1 MSFLADL
8 GMNAAN
14 SFVGKA
20 IDFGVGELTANLN
33 LRRQRKLMR
42 ESDAYQRQLIKD
54 LPSLN
59 RTAMQNAGMS
69 TSMLDGAFQSAA
81 SNGAATSPAAS
92 NAVGSGLDTSF
103 ATSVLSN
110 KNIKKQ
116 NALIDEQI
124 KSVQEDVKTKE
135 LQNRSLKLDVD
146 DKEKTMEYRGL
157 KFRENHF
164 EEPQDGDV
172 VVSSSPVVNYMSR
185 ERYRLL
191 DGIEENEY
199 SSENKEQILRQN
211 KAIFDNEILTSQI
224 LSKDVMNAFRDMP
237 LYQFKQLSESVDKL
251 KNDNNFFKAVRHYR
265 EEVERLSPKAALFSL
280 ISTMNDAE
288 GKRLA
293 NQLNAALQ
301 PYIIANAKSQ
311 SNSDLKV
318 ILEKFLSGKGDWKDI
333 VRLLFPLV
341 NNMFTSFGP
350 GLANPEG
357 IKTMLGVVK

>member
-1 MSFLADL
+1 MGSLADL

-14 SFVGKA
+14 AFVGKV

-59 RTAMQNAGMS
+59 KTAMQNAGMS

-92 NAVGSGLDTSF
+92 NAVGTGLDTAF
-103 ATSVLSN
+103 ATSVLTN
-110 KNIKKQ
+110 KNLQKQ
-116 NALIDEQI
+116 NRLIDEQI
-124 KSVQEDVKTKE
+124 KSAEEDVETKKQ
-135 LQNRSLKLDVD
+135 QNKVLKAETE
-146 DKEKTMEYRGL
+146 DKLKTMKLRARRSRNAFYTEP
-157 KFRENHF
+157 
-164 EEPQDGDV
+164 EEGDV
-172 VVSSSPVVNYMSR
+172 VVTTDAPEDYMSQ
-185 ERYRLL
+185 ERMRLL
-191 DGIEENEY
+191 HGIEEGNYDAEKKEY
-199 SSENKEQILRQN
+199 VLRQN
-211 KAIFDNEILTSQI
+211 KAIFDNEVLTSQI

-251 KNDNNFFKAVRHYR
+251 KNDNDFFKAVKKYR
-265 EEVERLSPKAALFSL
+265 EETEKLAPKAALFSL
-280 ISTMNDAE
+280 IATMNDAE

-301 PYIIANAKSQ
+301 PYIIANAQSQ
-311 SNSDLKV
+311 SNNDLKN
-318 ILEKFLSGKGDWKDI
+318 ILERFLNGKGSWKDI

-341 NNMFTSFGP
+341 SNMFTSFGP

-357 IKTMLGVVK
+357 MKSIISVVR

>member
-1 MSFLADL
+1 MGFLADL

-59 RTAMQNAGMS
+59 KTAMQNAGMS

-92 NAVGSGLDTSF
+92 NAVGTGLDTDF

-110 KNIKKQ
+110 KNLKKQ
-116 NALIDEQI
+116 NQLLDEQI
-124 KSVQEDVKTKE
+124 KSAQEDVKTKDYN
-135 LQNRSLKLDVD
+135 NRILKIETE
-146 DKEKTMEYRGL
+146 DKEKTMKYRGL
-157 KFRENHF
+157 KSRENMS
-164 EEPQDGDV
+164 ESSQEGDLV
-172 VVSSSPVVNYMSR
+172 VTSPPVDDYMSA

-191 DGIEENEY
+191 HGIEEDAYRAEQ
-199 SSENKEQILRQN
+199 KEVTLRHN
-211 KAIFDNEILTSQI
+211 KAIFDNEIITNQI
-224 LSKDVMNAFRDMP
+224 LSKEVMDAFRDMP
-237 LYQFKQLSESVDKL
+237 LYQFKQLSENVDKL
-251 KNDNNFFKAVRHYR
+251 KNDNDFFKAVKQYR
-265 EEVERLSPKAALFSL
+265 EETEKLAPKAALFSL

-301 PYIIANAKSQ
+301 PYIIDNAKSQ
-311 SNSDLKV
+311 SKNDLKN
-318 ILEKFLSGKGDWKDI
+318 ILEKFLNGKGDWKDI

-341 NNMFTSFGP
+341 NNMFTTLGP
-350 GLANPEG
+350 GAFNPDAMKSAFG
-357 IKTMLGVVK
+357 VIK